1 VAVATSNSLE
11 KAKHITSA
19 ISDDF
24 VHKDPAEIA
33 LKNQQT
39 AAIIIVAVAKRN
51 AAQPF
56 LFKHQRQRVQAT

>member
-56 LFKHQRQRVQAT
+56 